1 MTKSRSVLFPV
12 SAALV
17 AVALLGRAAFLGLN
31 GTRPQQARAHTRLRS
46 AAESIPTGLVWPSE
60 EAEAK
65 LREVDG
71 IKLYPTHAWT
81 DDMVPVVPA
90 KAELDNSPVIIGVAA
105 DSGCGKSTFLRRILG
120 ALGTE
125 VTPGHTAI
133 GDMMTVICLDDY
145 HTNDR
150 AGRKATGLT
159 ALDAKENDFA
169 LMGAQIEALKQG
181 KAVYKP
187 IYNHDT
193 GNKDPPEL
201 IEPNKV
207 MVFEGLHPIYDEKA
221 RSQLDLGIY
230 IDIVNDVK
238 FAWKVQRDV
247 AERGWT
253 EEQVRADIEKRL
265 PDFSAYVDPQKA
277 NADVILRYEPSD
289 QGLPY
294 LKVKLIQKKGS
305 QFPPITLKEDLTLP
319 GSPGATLKM
328 YDDDWFGS
336 PATVIE
342 MDGEIDMDNMEAQLN
357 EVEENIEGLVAKNG
371 EFTEAMTKLKSS
383 PGSQNGTGLLQTL
396 IAMKVREVYENLTA
410 KKTSHETGKKTHQA
424 ETGKESPGATLKMYD
439 DDWFGSPATVIEMD
453 GEIDMDNMEAQLQE
467 IEENIEGLVAKNGEL
482 TEAMTKLKSSPGS
495 QNGTGLLQTVIAMK
509 VREVY
514 ENLTTKK
521 EVDKTSKKTPSTET
535 GAGTLKDLLLR

>member
-1 MTKSRSVLFPV
+1 MPRSGSLLLPLAALG
-12 SAALV
+12 AALV
-17 AVALLGRAAFLGLN
+17 LLGRLAFVAPPSPSL
-31 GTRPQQARAHTRLRS
+31 RAREVRS
-46 AAESIPTGLVWPSE
+46 LVAVSANPNSVPTGLVWPSP

-71 IKLYPTHAWT
+71 ITMYPTHAWT
-81 DDMVPVVPA
+81 DDMKPIVPA
-90 KAELDNSPVIIGVAA
+90 ASTLDATPVIIGVAA

-133 GDMMTVICLDDY
+133 GDMMTVVCLDDY

-169 LMGAQIEALKQG
+169 LMGVQVEALKQG

-221 RSQLDLGIY
+221 RTQLDLGIY
-230 IDIVNDVK
+230 IDIVNEVK

-253 EEQVRADIEKRL
+253 EEQVKEDIEKRL

-277 NADVILRYEPSD
+277 NADVVLRYEPSD
-289 QGLPY
+289 KGLPF
-294 LKVKLIQKKGS
+294 LKVKLIQKKGGA
-305 QFPPITLKEDLTLP
+305 FPMITLKKDITLT
-319 GSPGATLKM
+319 GSEPGATLKM
-328 YDDDWFGS
+328 YDDDWFGN
-336 PATVIE
+336 AVTVVE
-342 MDGEIDMDNMEAQLN
+342 MDGEIDMDNMEAQLK
-357 EVEENIEGLVAKNG
+357 EIEENIEGLNAKSAN
-371 EFTEAMTKLKSS
+371 ELSEAMVKLKSS
-383 PGSQNGTGLLQTL
+383 PGSQNGTG
-396 IAMKVREVYENLTA
+396 M
-410 KKTSHETGKKTHQA
+410 
-424 ETGKESPGATLKMYD
+424 
-439 DDWFGSPATVIEMD
+439 
-453 GEIDMDNMEAQLQE
+453 
-467 IEENIEGLVAKNGEL
+467 
-482 TEAMTKLKSSPGS
+482 
-495 QNGTGLLQTVIAMK
+495 LQTVIAMK
-509 VREVY
+509 VREIY
-514 ENLTTKK
+514 EKLT
-521 EVDKTSKKTPSTET
+521 
-535 GAGTLKDLLLR
+535 A

>member
-1 MTKSRSVLFPV
+1 MAKSRSILLPAL
-12 SAALV
+12 AAVV
-17 AVALLGRAAFLGLN
+17 AVIFLGRAAFLAPQGLL
-31 GTRPQQARAHTRLRS
+31 TKPALRVHQTSVARQA
-46 AAESIPTGLVWPSE
+46 AANSVPTGLVWPSE

-81 DDMVPVVPA
+81 SDMMPVMPA
-90 KAELDNSPVIIGVAA
+90 EKQLETPPVIIGVAA

-120 ALGTE
+120 ALGTD
-125 VTPGHTAI
+125 VTPGHTAV

-145 HTNDR
+145 HVNDR

-193 GNKDPPEL
+193 GFKDPPEL

-253 EEQVRADIEKRL
+253 EEQVRTDIEKRL

-305 QFPPITLKEDLTLP
+305 LFPAITLKKEVTLT
-319 GSPGATLKM
+319 GSKPGAKLKM
-328 YDDDWFGS
+328 YEDDWFGS
-336 PATVIE
+336 PATVVE
-342 MDGEIDMDNMEAQLN
+342 MDGEIDMENMEAQLK
-357 EVEENIEGLVAKNG
+357 EIEQNIEGLAASPG
-371 EFTEAMTKLKSS
+371 ELASAMTKLK
-383 PGSQNGTGLLQTL
+383 
-396 IAMKVREVYENLTA
+396 A
-410 KKTSHETGKKTHQA
+410 
-424 ETGKESPGATLKMYD
+424 
-439 DDWFGSPATVIEMD
+439 
-453 GEIDMDNMEAQLQE
+453 
-467 IEENIEGLVAKNGEL
+467 
-482 TEAMTKLKSSPGS
+482 SPGS

-514 ENLTTKK
+514 EKL
-521 EVDKTSKKTPSTET
+521 TSK
-535 GAGTLKDLLLR
+535 A

>member
-1 MTKSRSVLFPV
+1 MVRSQSRIIPAVLLG
-12 SAALV
+12 SAAWLLADRCFV
-17 AVALLGRAAFLGLN
+17 APRLPAAS
-31 GTRPQQARAHTRLRS
+31 RS
-46 AAESIPTGLVWPSE
+46 AAVAMRGAANSVPTGLTWPSA

-71 IKLYPTHAWT
+71 IKMYPTHAWT
-81 DDMVPVVPA
+81 DDMSPIVDSKKDLKNA
-90 KAELDNSPVIIGVAA
+90 PVIIGVAA

-133 GDMMTVICLDDY
+133 GEMMTVVCLDDY

-150 AGRKATGLT
+150 AGRKETGLT

-169 LMGAQIEALKQG
+169 LMGAQMEALKEG

-221 RSQLDLGIY
+221 RSVLDLSIY

-253 EEQVRADIEKRL
+253 EEQVREDIEKRL
-265 PDFSAYVDPQKA
+265 PDFSKYVDPQKA
-277 NADVILRYEPSD
+277 DADVVLRYEPSD
-289 QGLPY
+289 KGLPF
-294 LKVKLIQKKGS
+294 LKVKLIQKKGGA
-305 QFPPITLKEDLTLP
+305 FPAITLKKDITLE
-319 GSPGATLKM
+319 GSEPGATLKM
-328 YDDDWFGS
+328 YDDEWFGS
-336 PATVIE
+336 DVTVIE
-342 MDGEIDMDNMEAQLN
+342 MDGEIDMDNMEEQL
-357 EVEENIEGLVAKNG
+357 
-371 EFTEAMTKLKSS
+371 
-383 PGSQNGTGLLQTL
+383 
-396 IAMKVREVYENLTA
+396 
-410 KKTSHETGKKTHQA
+410 KT
-424 ETGKESPGATLKMYD
+424 
-439 DDWFGSPATVIEMD
+439 
-453 GEIDMDNMEAQLQE
+453 
-467 IEENIEGLVAKNGEL
+467 IEENIEGLSKESKTEL
-482 TEAMTKLKSSPGS
+482 TDAMVKLKKSPGS

-514 ENLTTKK
+514 EKI
-521 EVDKTSKKTPSTET
+521 T
-535 GAGTLKDLLLR
+535 GEKAA

>member
-1 MTKSRSVLFPV
+1 MAKSRSILLP
-12 SAALV
+12 
-17 AVALLGRAAFLGLN
+17 AVAAVVGVVLLGRAAFLAPQDLQKQPGL
-31 GTRPQQARAHTRLRS
+31 RVQQSSVARRAVANS
-46 AAESIPTGLVWPSE
+46 VPTGLVWPSE
-60 EAEAK
+60 DAEAK

-81 DDMVPVVPA
+81 DEMLPVVPA
-90 KAELDNSPVIIGVAA
+90 TKSLDSPPVVIGVAA

-120 ALGTE
+120 ALGTD

-145 HTNDR
+145 HVNDR

-221 RSQLDLGIY
+221 RAQLDLGIY

-253 EEQVRADIEKRL
+253 EEQVREDIEKRL
-265 PDFSAYVDPQKA
+265 PDFSKYVDPQKA
-277 NADVILRYEPSD
+277 EADVILRYEPSD

-294 LKVKLIQKKGS
+294 LKVKLIQKKGGA
-305 QFPPITLKEDLTLP
+305 FPAITLKKDLALT
-319 GSPGATLKM
+319 GSKPGATLKM

-336 PATVIE
+336 PVTVVE
-342 MDGEIDMDNMEAQLN
+342 MDGEIDMDNMEAQLK
-357 EVEENIEGLVAKNG
+357 EIEANIDGLNAKSAG
-371 EFTEAMTKLKSS
+371 ELTEAMVKLKSS
-383 PGSQNGTGLLQTL
+383 PGSQNGTG
-396 IAMKVREVYENLTA
+396 M
-410 KKTSHETGKKTHQA
+410 
-424 ETGKESPGATLKMYD
+424 
-439 DDWFGSPATVIEMD
+439 
-453 GEIDMDNMEAQLQE
+453 
-467 IEENIEGLVAKNGEL
+467 
-482 TEAMTKLKSSPGS
+482 
-495 QNGTGLLQTVIAMK
+495 LQTVIAMK
-509 VREVY
+509 VREIY
-514 ENLTTKK
+514 EKLSLQT
-521 EVDKTSKKTPSTET
+521 
-535 GAGTLKDLLLR
+535 A

>member
-1 MTKSRSVLFPV
+1 MTKSRSSLLPV
-12 SAALV
+12 AAALV
-17 AVALLGRAAFLGLN
+17 AIALLGRAAFLAPYGS
-31 GTRPQQARAHTRLRS
+31 RPAIKPSLVRLRS
-46 AAESIPTGLVWPSE
+46 AAESVPTGLVWPSE
-60 EAEAK
+60 DAEAK

-81 DDMVPVVPA
+81 DDMMPVVPA
-90 KAELDNSPVIIGVAA
+90 KTQLENSPVIIGVAA
-105 DSGCGKSTFLRRILG
+105 DSGCGKSTFLARILG
-120 ALGTE
+120 ALGTK
-125 VTPGHTAI
+125 VTPGHTAV

-169 LMGAQIEALKQG
+169 LMGVQIEALKQG
-181 KAVYKP
+181 KAVNKP

-201 IEPNKV
+201 IEPNKI
-207 MVFEGLHPIYDEKA
+207 MVFEGLHPIYDQKA

-265 PDFSAYVDPQKA
+265 PDFSAFVDPQKA
-277 NADVILRYEPSD
+277 DADVILRYEPSD

-305 QFPPITLKEDLTLP
+305 KFPAIKLKKDLSLT
-319 GSPGATLKM
+319 GSKPGATLKM

-336 PATVIE
+336 PATV
-342 MDGEIDMDNMEAQLN
+342 
-357 EVEENIEGLVAKNG
+357 V
-371 EFTEAMTKLKSS
+371 
-383 PGSQNGTGLLQTL
+383 
-396 IAMKVREVYENLTA
+396 
-410 KKTSHETGKKTHQA
+410 
-424 ETGKESPGATLKMYD
+424 
-439 DDWFGSPATVIEMD
+439 EMD

-467 IEENIEGLVAKNGEL
+467 IEDNIEGLVSKNGEL
-482 TEAMTKLKSSPGS
+482 TQAMTKLKASPGS

-514 ENLTTKK
+514 EKLTVKATNRDLGK
-521 EVDKTSKKTPSTET
+521 ESV
-535 GAGTLKDLLLR
+535 ADLLLR

>member
-1 MTKSRSVLFPV
+1 VARWAAANSV
-12 SAALV
+12 
-17 AVALLGRAAFLGLN
+17 
-31 GTRPQQARAHTRLRS
+31 
-46 AAESIPTGLVWPSE
+46 PTGLVWPSE
-60 EAEAK
+60 EADAK

-81 DDMVPVVPA
+81 DDMMPIVSASKQLEKP
-90 KAELDNSPVIIGVAA
+90 PVIIGVAA

-125 VTPGHTAI
+125 VTPGHTAV
-133 GDMMTVICLDDY
+133 GDMMTVVCLDDY

-159 ALDAKENDFA
+159 ALDARENDFA
-169 LMGAQIEALKQG
+169 LMGAQVEALKQG

-265 PDFSAYVDPQKA
+265 PDFAAYVDPQKA

-305 QFPPITLKEDLTLP
+305 LFPAITLKKDVVLT
-319 GSPGATLKM
+319 GSKPGATLKM
-328 YDDDWFGS
+328 YEADWFGS

-342 MDGEIDMDNMEAQLN
+342 MDGEIDMENMESQLK
-357 EVEENIEGLVAKNG
+357 EIEENIVGLVATPG
-371 EFTEAMTKLKSS
+371 ELTSAMTKLK
-383 PGSQNGTGLLQTL
+383 
-396 IAMKVREVYENLTA
+396 A
-410 KKTSHETGKKTHQA
+410 
-424 ETGKESPGATLKMYD
+424 
-439 DDWFGSPATVIEMD
+439 
-453 GEIDMDNMEAQLQE
+453 
-467 IEENIEGLVAKNGEL
+467 
-482 TEAMTKLKSSPGS
+482 SPGS

-514 ENLTTKK
+514 EKLTGK
-521 EVDKTSKKTPSTET
+521 V
-535 GAGTLKDLLLR
+535 AA